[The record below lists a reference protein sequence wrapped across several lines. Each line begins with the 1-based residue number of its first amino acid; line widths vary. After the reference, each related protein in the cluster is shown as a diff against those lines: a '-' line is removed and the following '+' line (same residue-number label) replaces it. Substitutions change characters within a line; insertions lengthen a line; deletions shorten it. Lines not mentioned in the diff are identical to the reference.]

1 MSDHFSAEI
10 GSLLYESDTGR
21 KDFPCI
27 SALKENHGILLRFLT
42 DMDPQVC
49 RTAREF
55 VKLLA
60 LYDGPAVGVTA
71 ACHYLTYATEEKHL
85 WHLTELI
92 STLELKYATILQ
104 DTLKVL
110 VVKSGLSLTQSN
122 YRSFYSD
129 DPLLIWKNILL
140 LVKSEGLKQYPIRL
154 KLSTVLQENLNI
166 LIPKIDVRKSSF
178 SIDEASL
185 VVEII
190 SKISNDISK
199 KARFGDLITL
209 ERYLVDY
216 LFHVLLR
223 VNNQAKKAN
232 EVFHITQLLA
242 ELSENQAIQNDALRS
257 LVQTSLDPDNRP
269 LFMEQV
275 ILSKSCMS
283 GFDVDNLYDN
293 DEFQPE
299 RFSMYV
305 PLMKENQKRTA
316 SVCLSR
322 AHSTSLHSGKLAKSE
337 LRQWSASPKIEIKT
351 NPDAKL
357 NLNLFISALLNICMA
372 IQNGGENGGGGGG
385 GKGHHTNQGRSLQ
398 VSSEAMRKVAL
409 LLVEIVSPD
418 VMFNG
423 LPWPEEDFSKVQVE
437 RDLQIR
443 RAFEHHPYLWDL
455 LELVANHCPSL
466 CYCSVLLRALM
477 ATLMAH
483 WTSSQVKNT
492 FAYVL
497 LSLKC
502 VYILYHNYC

>member
-1 MSDHFSAEI
+1 MEIIVLSDHFTAEI

-27 SALKENHGILLRFLT
+27 SALKENHSILMRFLT

-55 VKLLA
+55 VKLLS

-71 ACHYLTYATEEKHL
+71 ACYYLTYATEEKHL

-92 STLELKYATILQ
+92 ATLELKYASILQ

-110 VVKSGLSLTQSN
+110 VVKSGLSSTQSN
-122 YRSFYSD
+122 YRNFYSE

-140 LVKSEGLKQYPIRL
+140 LVKSEGLKQNPIRH

-185 VVEII
+185 IVEII
-190 SKISNDISK
+190 SKIRNEISK

-223 VNNQAKKAN
+223 VDNQAKKAN

-275 ILSKSCMS
+275 VLSKSCMS

-305 PLMKENQKRTA
+305 PLMRENQKRTA

-337 LRQWSASPKIEIKT
+337 LRQWSVSPKIQIKT
-351 NPDAKL
+351 NEDAQL
-357 NLNLFISALLNICMA
+357 NLNLFISSLLNICMA
-372 IQNGGENGGGGGG
+372 IQNGGDNGG
-385 GKGHHTNQGRSLQ
+385 GKGHHTDQGRSLQ

-483 WTSSQVKNT
+483 WTSSQVKIIYN
-492 FAYVL
+492 FAVMCIFF
-497 LSLKC
+497 KC
-502 VYILYHNYC
+502 